1 MKQNIHSINRTIM
14 RRVLTIMAAVTFC
27 MLTQAADYK
36 YLVIE
41 TNDGTAYSLT
51 AMGQTITFADGNLVS
66 SDGTTIPL
74 INLSKMY
81 FSETSGIRE
90 MNSTAA
96 ADTAVTVYTT
106 TGALIGQFDNVA
118 AAKNALR
125 KGVYVMK
132 SSNGVS
138 TKMAVK

>member
-14 RRVLTIMAAVTFC
+14 RRVLTIMAAVAFC
-27 MLTQAADYK
+27 MLTHAADYK

-51 AMGQTITFADGNLVS
+51 AIGQTITFPNGNLVS

-74 INLSKMY
+74 TALSKMY
-81 FSETSGIRE
+81 FSETSGISE
-90 MNSTAA
+90 MNSTSAA
-96 ADTAVTVYTT
+96 EGSVTVYTT
-106 TGALIGQFDNVA
+106 TGALIGMFDNAA
-118 AAKNALR
+118 AAKNTLR

>member
-51 AMGQTITFADGNLVS
+51 AMGQTITFDNGNLVS

-74 INLSKMY
+74 ASLSKMY

-118 AAKNALR
+118 AAKNTLR